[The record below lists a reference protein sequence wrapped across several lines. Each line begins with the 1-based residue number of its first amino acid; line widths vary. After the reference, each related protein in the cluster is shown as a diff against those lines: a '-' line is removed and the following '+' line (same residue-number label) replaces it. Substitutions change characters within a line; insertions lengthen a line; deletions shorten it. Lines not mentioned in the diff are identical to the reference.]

1 MRVDA
6 LDDLTVE
13 LQYETQYAVSRRML
27 GPEIEGEVAQ
37 GGFGHNGLGACA
49 RGARRPRRR
58 RLSPLYRVPVSSR
71 GCDRRRAHWPRKR
84 HIDVAVTLGKPRIR
98 HRIKCSAMG
107 TKEGPALRDWP
118 C

>member
-13 LQYETQYAVSRRML
+13 LQYEAQDPVSRRML

-37 GGFGHNGLGACA
+37 GGFGHNGLASAAGSTLAA
-49 RGARRPRRR
+49 EHPF
-58 RLSPLYRVPVSSR
+58 PLYRVPVSSR

-84 HIDVAVTLGKPRIR
+84 HINVAVTLGKPRIR

-107 TKEGPALRDWP
+107 TKE
-118 C
+118 